1 MRLALLIALTAAAAG
16 CASTED
22 EGDRLARRYDDDT
35 PLTTLSFYRWNPK
48 AEVDLTA
55 GTIDAVSDRTQHEET
70 LGGRAEAH
78 LDLVSVLLE
87 GFWVHANADAAGVKG
102 DARYGRLDFAAAMRI
117 VGPESAPPSVRPFPI
132 AVYVDGIAGIRSHY
146 GSLKAD
152 VSAFEREDQSGFWI
166 EPMAG
171 GRASLVLLRRI
182 TLEAR
187 ADISGIGYDGWYS
200 VSTGAEAN
208 LRVDLAVGLG
218 AFVGARWARVRVEE
232 DDDDDGFEEFSL
244 DLRLE
249 GVQAGVLWEF

>member
-1 MRLALLIALTAAAAG
+1 MRLALLIAFAAASAG

-55 GTIDAVSDRTQHEET
+55 GTIDATSDRTQHEET

-87 GFWVHANADAAGVKG
+87 GFWVHANADAMGVKG

-117 VGPESAPPSVRPFPI
+117 VGPESAPPAHRPFPI

-171 GRASLVLLRRI
+171 GRASVVLLRRI
-182 TLEAR
+182 TLEGR